1 MDINRLISWLFAD
14 RRSEWEKKKERQF
27 IEAVNKLKN
36 YSVSERG
43 GLSIDP
49 EEVREQ
55 VIAGREQCKHLVHRK
70 GTPFRPVESAPGVQ
84 IMEGM
89 RSAFEASK
97 DTLDYV
103 ELATWRHLVSGSAVR
118 YICLQSMET
127 GKYAVATASLFS
139 GGTDSLPPWIDANTN
154 RQVASALR
162 GSGLQWFSTVTEA
175 MDAWDNSM

>member
-55 VIAGREQCKHLVHRK
+55 VIAGREQCKHLVH
-70 GTPFRPVESAPGVQ
+70 
-84 IMEGM
+84 M
-89 RSAFEASK
+89 
-97 DTLDYV
+97 
-103 ELATWRHLVSGSAVR
+103 
-118 YICLQSMET
+118 
-127 GKYAVATASLFS
+127 
-139 GGTDSLPPWIDANTN
+139 LP
-154 RQVASALR
+154 L
-162 GSGLQWFSTVTEA
+162 TE
-175 MDAWDNSM
+175 N